1 MRKVRT
7 QFRLLDIYR
16 IMQDGFTDTI
26 AHIKDAVS
34 SGTWLKVTIAD
45 MRDNLYTTEYCN
57 VDTVKMRKAAVRQIN
72 KRLKEASTHE

>member
-7 QFRLLDIYR
+7 QFRLFDIYR
-16 IMQDGFTDTI
+16 IIQDGFTDTI

-34 SGTWLKVTIAD
+34 PGDWLRVTITD
-45 MRDNLYTTEYCN
+45 MRGNLYATEYCN
-57 VDTVKMRKAAVRQIN
+57 VDTIEMRKAAVRQIN